1 MDAVIVLGSVKL
13 RRIRYRPRF
22 SSSGSGDLNPGV
34 LISPA
39 EVRGSK
45 RRLDFWGGRRKTGDM
60 GLKWRSGRLWTA
72 VLVTLVAA
80 VVVVAD
86 RGLKPEEVAADV
98 VAAEE
103 VGLSDYVLKVV
114 DFLWQPDKSSYQHV
128 WPPMKLGW
136 QIVVGTI
143 IGFLGSAFGSV
154 GGVGGGGIY
163 VPMLTLIIGFDAK
176 SSTAISKCEILYNA
190 YTGRFC

>member
-1 MDAVIVLGSVKL
+1 
-13 RRIRYRPRF
+13 
-22 SSSGSGDLNPGV
+22 
-34 LISPA
+34 
-39 EVRGSK
+39 
-45 RRLDFWGGRRKTGDM
+45 M

-80 VVVVAD
+80 AVVVAD

-136 QIVVGTI
+136 QVVVGTI